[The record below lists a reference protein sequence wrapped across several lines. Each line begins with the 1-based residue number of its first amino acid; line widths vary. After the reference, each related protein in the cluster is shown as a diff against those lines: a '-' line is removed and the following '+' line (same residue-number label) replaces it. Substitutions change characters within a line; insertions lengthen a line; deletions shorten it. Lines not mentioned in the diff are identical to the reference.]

1 MEEFTFRVDG
11 NLEQLRQGLVQARH
25 EMEQTSRIGRQ
36 FGNTLTRA
44 FTDVAVRGKKLSDVV
59 KNIALSLSQ
68 TALQA
73 ALKPVGNAIGSGIG
87 NIFNQAFGFQKGG
100 VLAQGTP
107 VPFAKGGVI
116 SAPTTFPL
124 AHGRMGLAG
133 EVGAEAILPLAR
145 GSDGRLGV
153 KAQGQ
158 GGVTINFNVT
168 SPDAESF
175 KRSESQIAAMLNRS
189 VNRGSRNL

>member
-11 NLEQLRQGLVQARH
+11 DLDHLRQSLVQTRQ
-25 EMEQTSRIGRQ
+25 EMEQASRVGRQ
-36 FGNTLTRA
+36 FGSSLTRA
-44 FTDVAVRGKKLSDVV
+44 FTEVAVRGRKLSDVV
-59 KNIALSLSQ
+59 RGMALSLSR
-68 TALQA
+68 TALSA
-73 ALKPVGNAIGSGIG
+73 AVNPIGKAIGSGFG
-87 NIFNQAFGFQKGG
+87 NILNRALGFQKGG

-116 SAPTTFPL
+116 SAPTSFPL
-124 AHGRMGLAG
+124 SGGRMGLAG
-133 EVGAEAILPLAR
+133 EAGAEAILPLAR

-158 GGVTINFNVT
+158 GGVSITFNVT
-168 SPDAESF
+168 TPDAESF
-175 KRSESQIAAMLNRS
+175 RRSESQIAAMLNRT